1 MRLSETKT
9 DKSLETDGVWVAIR
23 YGAEVKVARRGNPRA
38 EAYRARL
45 SWEDRRLLDHPDLRR
60 GREDRVEEL
69 LIEAIAETMLLD
81 WRGEIFT
88 DDEGNRIPHS
98 VSTAKDLLAEYEWLL
113 EDVHEA
119 ASTRETFFRQEVQET
134 GKSSRKPSGGKGGT
148 PAS

>member
-1 MRLSETKT
+1 MRISDTKT

-38 EAYRARL
+38 EAFRARL
-45 SWEDRRLLDHPDLRR
+45 SWEDRRLLDNPDLRR

-69 LIEAIAETMLLD
+69 LIEAVAETMLLA

-88 DDEGNRIPHS
+88 DDEGNPIPHS
-98 VSTAKDLLAEYEWLL
+98 VAAARALLTEYEWLL

-119 ASTRETFFRQEVQET
+119 AATRETFFRQEVEET
-134 GKSSRKPSGGKGGT
+134 GKSSRKSSDGKGGA
-148 PAS
+148 PGS